1 MSKPQSDAERK
12 KQISVR
18 SIAGVEDVGEVKKGF
33 NRHLHYTLVKD
44 RNVSTTR
51 DYYFAL
57 AHTVKDHLVSRWIR
71 TQQYYYD
78 KDPKVSVVIFIFK
91 SIQNYFIQLIA
102 LVALKSKVIIR
113 YYLFCN
119 DESKN

>member
-1 MSKPQSDAERK
+1 MAAPMSDSDRR

-18 SIAGVEDVGEVKKGF
+18 GIAQVENVGEVKKGF

-44 RNVSTTR
+44 RNVATTR

-71 TQQYYYD
+71 TQQYYYE
-78 KDPKVSVVIFIFK
+78 KDPKVSSFFIFLL
-91 SIQNYFIQLIA
+91 SLIQMK
-102 LVALKSKVIIR
+102 LKRLCGNFSSS
-113 YYLFCN
+113 Y
-119 DESKN
+119 

>member
-1 MSKPQSDAERK
+1 MAAPMSDSDRR

-18 SIAGVEDVGEVKKGF
+18 GIAQVENVGEVKKGF

-44 RNVSTTR
+44 RNVATTR

-71 TQQYYYD
+71 TQQYYYE
-78 KDPKVSVVIFIFK
+78 KDPKVSFFI
-91 SIQNYFIQLIA
+91 YFFYI
-102 LVALKSKVIIR
+102 
-113 YYLFCN
+113 LF
-119 DESKN
+119 

>member
-1 MSKPQSDAERK
+1 MASQCVRDEEHERR

-18 SIAGVEDVGEVKKGF
+18 GIAQVENVANIKKTF

-57 AHTVKDHLVSRWIR
+57 AHSVKDHLTSRWIR
-71 TQQYYYD
+71 TQQYWYEN
-78 KDPKVSVVIFIFK
+78 DPKVS
-91 SIQNYFIQLIA
+91 SI
-102 LVALKSKVIIR
+102 
-113 YYLFCN
+113 
-119 DESKN
+119 